1 VVFVQSSLLHKTL
14 QCGD

>member
-1 VVFVQSSLLHKTL
+1 VFFVQSSLLHKTL